1 MTVFTSPYIARPR
14 RTLAEAERDLQEKH
28 MQEPPMRERDRGYMP
43 DSRAVYWL
51 QRAISEAGMMVAS
64 IAQAEQHMETG
75 TDCSDQLSQ
84 IADIVAD
91 LRFKIERLQLR

>member
-1 MTVFTSPYIARPR
+1 MIATSAYLNLSPR
-14 RTLAEAERDLQEKH
+14 TEETAKMDMEQRQ
-28 MQEPPMRERDRGYMP
+28 REYDRGYMP